1 MSAENKNLAAS
12 GWRDGGVGMTGLTF
26 TDTRRNRRCIALV
39 AFAALIAFSGGC
51 QKSQQTP
58 TASGPK
64 TFASPEAAAS
74 AVYDAAKAQDGN
86 ALLAIFGPGAT
97 DLVSSGDPV
106 QDKAAR
112 ETFSASYDQ
121 MHRWGKLTSGGMV
134 LNVGADN
141 YPFPFPLLRN
151 SSGQWYFDSTEAKD
165 EILVRRIGG
174 NELATIES
182 LNAMADA
189 QADYFSDT
197 HDGSKV
203 HQYAQHFV
211 SAEGKQNGL
220 YWKAADDQ
228 PESPLGPLAADA
240 DGYGGSSQQAPQP
253 FHGYFYR
260 ILTKQGSHAPGG
272 AKSYIVNGNMTAGF
286 AILAYPADY
295 RNSGVMTFMIDQA
308 GLVLQKDLGADTA
321 NAAKAI
327 DAFDPDNTWN
337 PVE

>member
-1 MSAENKNLAAS
+1 MTGPRLTETKTYPWCILLLALAAI
-12 GWRDGGVGMTGLTF
+12 TTF
-26 TDTRRNRRCIALV
+26 PL
-39 AFAALIAFSGGC
+39 GC
-51 QKSQQTP
+51 QKSQQAQAP
-58 TASGPK
+58 SGPK
-64 TFASPEAAAS
+64 TFASPDDAS
-74 AVYDAAKAQDGN
+74 RSLYEAAKAGDSN
-86 ALLAIFGPGAT
+86 ALLAIFGPDAT
-97 DLVSSGDPV
+97 ELIISGDPV

-112 ETFSASYDQ
+112 DKFAVNYDE
-121 MHRWGKLTSGGMV
+121 MHRWGMLKNDGRV
-134 LNVGADN
+134 LNIGAEN
-141 YPFPFPLLRN
+141 YPFPYPLVKN
-151 SSGQWYFDSTEAKD
+151 ASGAWYFDSNSAKQ
-165 EILVRRIGG
+165 EILARRIGG

-197 HDGSKV
+197 HDGSNL

-220 YWKAADDQ
+220 YWKATDDQ

-240 DGYGGSSQQAPQP
+240 SADGYSGSSQQAPQP

-272 AKSYIVNGNMTAGF
+272 AKSYIVNGNMTGGF
-286 AILAYPADY
+286 AIFAYPADY

-308 GLVLQKDLGADTA
+308 GLVLQKDLGAGTA
-321 NAAKAI
+321 TAAKAI
-327 DAFDPDNTWN
+327 DAFDPDSSWS